1 MPIREYETEDHPG
14 ETAGERVII
23 EVDSLQRELEETRLF
38 AGPRL
43 PADAEVIVE
52 DGEDGQLHVETP
64 SGTEETVD
72 RYVIVS
78 VGRLSREGNML
89 QLAYTEELG
98 EEEGAPVQVS
108 LTFPPGEKGPVFVSR
123 TGAMRTAFTIQEG
136 VRQYSVYDTEHGKM
150 ELCVIGRRIENR
162 IDTGG
167 GVMRLDYIV
176 ELRGLIA
183 QRTKMTIRVRPERA

>member
-14 ETAGERVII
+14 EPAGERVII
-23 EVDSLQRELEETRLF
+23 EVDSLQRELEDTRLF

-78 VGRLSREGNML
+78 VGRLSR
-89 QLAYTEELG
+89 
-98 EEEGAPVQVS
+98 
-108 LTFPPGEKGPVFVSR
+108 
-123 TGAMRTAFTIQEG
+123 
-136 VRQYSVYDTEHGKM
+136 
-150 ELCVIGRRIENR
+150 
-162 IDTGG
+162 
-167 GVMRLDYIV
+167 
-176 ELRGLIA
+176 
-183 QRTKMTIRVRPERA
+183 